1 MKDNAKLKRFSIDIL
16 IILDNEKRKLLE
28 KPRFKPVS
36 FDL

>member
-1 MKDNAKLKRFSIDIL
+1 MKDDAKLKRFSKEAF
-16 IILDNEKRKLLE
+16 IILDNEKGKLE